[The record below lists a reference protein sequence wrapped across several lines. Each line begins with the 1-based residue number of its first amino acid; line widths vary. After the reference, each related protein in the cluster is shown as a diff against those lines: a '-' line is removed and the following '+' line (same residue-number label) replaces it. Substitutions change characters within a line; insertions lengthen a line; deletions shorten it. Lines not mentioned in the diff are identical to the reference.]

1 MSLVSFPFF
10 QLPYLS
16 LNAPLSAELD
26 DVSLATA
33 ASPSSSAGALGTL
46 PASAG
51 SSWMSP
57 AGAVS
62 GEEDEEPKTRAG
74 AAEMVAQMDERL
86 SLVRLRKASN
96 WLSGCLQMRSRAS
109 V

>member
-1 MSLVSFPFF
+1 M
-10 QLPYLS
+10 
-16 LNAPLSAELD
+16 
-26 DVSLATA
+26 SLATA
-33 ASPSSSAGALGTL
+33 ASPSSSAGALGTV

-62 GEEDEEPKTRAG
+62 EEEPKTREG
-74 AAEMVAQMDERL
+74 AAEMVAQMEERL
-86 SLVRLRKASN
+86 SLVRLRKAAN
-96 WLSGCLQMRSRAS
+96 WLSGCLQMLSRAS

>member
-1 MSLVSFPFF
+1 
-10 QLPYLS
+10 
-16 LNAPLSAELD
+16 
-26 DVSLATA
+26 
-33 ASPSSSAGALGTL
+33 
-46 PASAG
+46 
-51 SSWMSP
+51 MSP